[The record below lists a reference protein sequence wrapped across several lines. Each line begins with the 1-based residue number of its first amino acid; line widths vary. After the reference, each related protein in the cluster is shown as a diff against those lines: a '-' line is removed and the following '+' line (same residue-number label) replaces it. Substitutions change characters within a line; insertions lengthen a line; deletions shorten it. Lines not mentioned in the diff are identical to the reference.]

1 MPFITVNGIQL
12 YYEIKGDG
20 PPLLI
25 ISGTGA
31 DLRNPRPENPTLN
44 GFRVLRYDQRGL
56 GQTASPKGAYTMA
69 DYADDAAAL
78 LESLEID
85 RVNVIGISFGGM
97 VAQHLVTRFPH
108 KVKKLVLACTSPG
121 GNNFSSFDLRKIVSS
136 SKNQIESWLQLLDS
150 RYKIPEENLPILNM
164 VKDALH
170 TNTRLFPHLIT
181 DGLTRQLEARSGHDC
196 VNSLRG
202 VPHQTLIVGGRYDD
216 IAPLKNLLEIHR
228 LIKNSQLQIFEGGHL
243 FLMQDKQ
250 AWPAII
256 SFLVSES
263 DTLKA

>member
-196 VNSLRG
+196 VNSLKG
-202 VPHQTLIVGGRYDD
+202 IPHQTLIVGGRYDD

>member
-202 VPHQTLIVGGRYDD
+202 IPHQTLIVGGRYDD
-216 IAPLKNLLEIHR
+216 IAPLKNPPTI
-228 LIKNSQLQIFEGGHL
+228 NV
-243 FLMQDKQ
+243 
-250 AWPAII
+250 W
-256 SFLVSES
+256 
-263 DTLKA
+263 

>member
-12 YYEIKGDG
+12 YYEIEGDG

-31 DLRNPRPENPTLN
+31 VLRNPRPENPTLN

-108 KVKKLVLACTSPG
+108 KVNKLVLACTSPG

-202 VPHQTLIVGGRYDD
+202 IPHQTLIVGGRYDD

>member
-56 GQTASPKGAYTMA
+56 GQTATPKGAYTMA

-108 KVKKLVLACTSPG
+108 KVNKLVLACTSPG
-121 GNNFSSFDLRKIVSS
+121 GNNFSSFDLREIVLS

-202 VPHQTLIVGGRYDD
+202 IPHQTLIVGGRYDD

>member
-196 VNSLRG
+196 VNGLRG
-202 VPHQTLIVGGRYDD
+202 IPHQTLIVGGRYDD

>member
-12 YYEIKGDG
+12 YYEIDGDG

-31 DLRNPRPENPTLN
+31 DLRNPRPANPTLN
-44 GFRVLRYDQRGL
+44 GFRVVRYDQRGL
-56 GQTASPKGAYTMA
+56 GQTASPKGTYSMA
-69 DYADDAAAL
+69 DYADDAASL
-78 LESLEID
+78 LDSLEIN
-85 RVNVIGISFGGM
+85 RINVIGISFGGM
-97 VAQHLVTRFPH
+97 VAQHLVTRFPN
-108 KVKKLVLACTSPG
+108 KVNKLVLACTSPG
-121 GNNFSSFDLRKIVSS
+121 GNNFSSFDLRKIVSNS
-136 SKNQIESWLQLLDS
+136 QNQVESWLRLLDS
-150 RYKIPEENLPILNM
+150 RYNNPEENLPVLTM

-170 TNTRLFPHLIT
+170 TNTKLFPHLIT

-196 VNSLRG
+196 VNDLRDI
-202 VPHQTLIVGGRYDD
+202 PHQTLIVGGRYDD
-216 IAPLKNLLEIHR
+216 IAPLKNLLEMHR

-250 AWPAII
+250 AWPAIT

>member
-12 YYEIKGDG
+12 YYEIEGDG

-108 KVKKLVLACTSPG
+108 KVNKLVLACTSPG

-196 VNSLRG
+196 VNSLRMS
-202 VPHQTLIVGGRYDD
+202 LI
-216 IAPLKNLLEIHR
+216 H
-228 LIKNSQLQIFEGGHL
+228 
-243 FLMQDKQ
+243 
-250 AWPAII
+250 I
-256 SFLVSES
+256 S
-263 DTLKA
+263 

>member
-1 MPFITVNGIQL
+1 MPFSTVNGIQL

-108 KVKKLVLACTSPG
+108 KVNKLVLACTSPG

-202 VPHQTLIVGGRYDD
+202 IPHQTLIVGGRYDD

>member
-12 YYEIKGDG
+12 YYEIEGDG

-196 VNSLRG
+196 VNSLKG
-202 VPHQTLIVGGRYDD
+202 IPHQTLIVGGRYDD

>member
-1 MPFITVNGIQL
+1 MPFITVNGIKL
-12 YYEIKGDG
+12 YYEIDGDG

-31 DLRNPRPENPTLN
+31 DLRNPRPENPNLN

-56 GQTASPKGAYTMA
+56 GQTASPKGIYTMA
-69 DYADDAAAL
+69 DYADDAASL
-78 LESLEID
+78 LDSLEIN
-85 RVNVIGISFGGM
+85 RINVIGISFGGL
-97 VAQHLVTRFPH
+97 VAQHLVTRFPN
-108 KVKKLVLACTSPG
+108 KVNKLVLACTSPG

-136 SKNQIESWLQLLDS
+136 SKNQIETWLRLLDS
-150 RYKIPEENLPILNM
+150 RYKISEENLPILNM
-164 VKDALH
+164 VKDALQ
-170 TNTRLFPHLIT
+170 TNTRLFPHLIS

-202 VPHQTLIVGGRYDD
+202 IPHQTLIVGGRYDD

-228 LIKNSQLQIFEGGHL
+228 LIKNSQLLIFEGGHL

>member
-12 YYEIKGDG
+12 YYEIEGDG

-31 DLRNPRPENPTLN
+31 DLRNPRPANPTLN

-56 GQTASPKGAYTMA
+56 GQTASPKETYTLA

-78 LESLEID
+78 LESLGIN
-85 RVNVIGISFGGM
+85 RINIIGISFGGM
-97 VAQHLVTRFPH
+97 VAQHLVTRYPS
-108 KVKKLVLACTSPG
+108 KVNKLVLACTSPG
-121 GNNFSSFDLRKIVSS
+121 GSNFSSFDLRKIVSS
-136 SKNQIESWLQLLDS
+136 SENRVELWLELLDS
-150 RYKIPEENLPILNM
+150 RYKNSGENLPILNL

-181 DGLTRQLEARSGHDC
+181 DGLTRQLKARSEHDC
-196 VNSLRG
+196 VNSLRDI
-202 VPHQTLIVGGRYDD
+202 PHQTLIVGGRYDH
-216 IAPLKNLLEIHR
+216 IAPLKNLLEMYR
-228 LIKNSQLQIFEGGHL
+228 LIKNSQLQIYEGGHL
-243 FLMQDKQ
+243 FLMQDKR

-256 SFLVSES
+256 SFLMSES

>member
-12 YYEIKGDG
+12 YYEIEGDG

-108 KVKKLVLACTSPG
+108 KVNKLVLACTSPG

-150 RYKIPEENLPILNM
+150 RYKITEENLPILNM

>member
-108 KVKKLVLACTSPG
+108 KVNKLVLACTSPG
-121 GNNFSSFDLRKIVSS
+121 GNNFSSFDLRKVVLSS
-136 SKNQIESWLQLLDS
+136 ENQVDLWLQLLDS
-150 RYKIPEENLPILNM
+150 RYKNSGQNLPILNL

-170 TNTRLFPHLIT
+170 ANTRLFPHLIT
-181 DGLTRQLEARSGHDC
+181 DGLTRQLKARSAHDC
-196 VNSLRG
+196 VNSLRDI
-202 VPHQTLIVGGRYDD
+202 PHQTLIVGGRYDH
-216 IAPLKNLLEIHR
+216 IAPLKNLLEMHR
-228 LIKNSQLQIFEGGHL
+228 LIKNSQLQIYEGGHL

-256 SFLVSES
+256 SFLLSEN

>member
-56 GQTASPKGAYTMA
+56 GQTASPKVAYTMA

-108 KVKKLVLACTSPG
+108 KVNKLVLACTSPG

-202 VPHQTLIVGGRYDD
+202 IPHQTLIVGGRYDD

>member
-12 YYEIKGDG
+12 YYEIEGDG

-31 DLRNPRPENPTLN
+31 DLRNPRLENPSLN

-56 GQTASPKGAYTMA
+56 GQTANPKGAYTMA
-69 DYADDAAAL
+69 DYADDAASL
-78 LESLEID
+78 LESLDID
-85 RVNVIGISFGGM
+85 RINIIGISFGGM
-97 VAQHLVTRFPH
+97 VAQHLVTRYPR
-108 KVKKLVLACTSPG
+108 KVNKLVLACTSPG

-136 SKNQIESWLQLLDS
+136 SENQVELWLQLLDS
-150 RYKIPEENLPILNM
+150 RYKNSTENLPILNL

-181 DGLTRQLEARSGHDC
+181 DGLRRQLNARSEHDC
-196 VNSLRG
+196 VNSLRDIS
-202 VPHQTLIVGGRYDD
+202 HQTLIVGGRYDH
-216 IAPLKNLLEIHR
+216 IAPLKNLLEMHR
-228 LIKNSQLQIFEGGHL
+228 LIKNSQLQIYEGGHL

-250 AWPAII
+250 AWPAVI
-256 SFLVSES
+256 SFLMSES